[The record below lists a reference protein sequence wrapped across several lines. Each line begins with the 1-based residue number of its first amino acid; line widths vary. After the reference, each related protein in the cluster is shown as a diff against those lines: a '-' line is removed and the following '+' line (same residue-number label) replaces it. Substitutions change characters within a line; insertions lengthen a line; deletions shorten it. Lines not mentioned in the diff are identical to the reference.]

1 MWRDYSELWAPAF
14 FTIYSFVD
22 SGLRNVEP
30 GAGISDTG
38 SGLVPSVSTSRTEG
52 SGIIVHHSIVVRSM
66 GLGVR
71 QTL

>member
-1 MWRDYSELWAPAF
+1 M
-14 FTIYSFVD
+14 D

-52 SGIIVHHSIVVRSM
+52 SGIIVHHSVVVTSM
-66 GLGVR
+66 GLGIR